1 MTEETKALAIEQ
13 PKKGINAWLI
23 VFLSLG
29 GLVVLGA
36 FLILVGGMGFLFFL
50 NYYVGPQIRGEAVN
64 ESEVKKAIK
73 DTARVPDGFPAFNNK
88 VAYKYAE
95 SGSYTCPSRTRCIQ
109 MEVVSKDG
117 CDSLYVAMAEVNSSG
132 ANVGYHKET
141 RAGLAAGQKAILMP
155 DTYNEAA
162 DTFRLS
168 KISCY

>member
-1 MTEETKALAIEQ
+1 MTEVTKAPTTDQ
-13 PKKGINAWLI
+13 PNKGMNAWLI
-23 VFLSLG
+23 LFLSLG
-29 GLVVLGA
+29 CLGA
-36 FLILVGGMGFLFFL
+36 FILFIGTVGGAFL
-50 NYYVGPQIRGEAVN
+50 YWYVDSELTKNAVN

-73 DTARVPDGFPAFNNK
+73 DTSWVPDGFTTFNNK

>member
-1 MTEETKALAIEQ
+1 MTEETKAPATEQ
-13 PKKGINAWLI
+13 PKKGMNGCLI
-23 VFLSLG
+23 AFLSIAG
-29 GLVVLGA
+29 SIGA
-36 FLILVGGMGFLFFL
+36 ILFLFVGCVGMFAV
-50 NYYVGPQIRGEAVN
+50 NYTDSVN
-64 ESEVKKAIK
+64 ESEGKSTIK
-73 DTARVPDGFPAFNNK
+73 DTAWVPDGFTAFNNK